1 MTATATACG
10 VDPKFPPLEE
20 YAQSSYIPTN
30 GCYNAG
36 SHFSNDNHRFAET
49 NSSTGIASS
58 QFHLDYEKY
67 RANFTECD
75 QNRTAGNL
83 SHNFSSF
90 TAALAGEGN
99 TDTWGEYQTT
109 GDRDNGWTNIGTS
122 SPCLYKQRGSGKLS
136 SNTQMPAQ
144 QLPLYPWMKRI
155 HVNPAVG
162 SRLTASGMD
171 SKRTRTSYTRQ
182 QLLELEKEFH
192 FNRYLTRRRRIEI
205 AQSLG
210 LSERQIKIWFQN
222 RRMKWKKD
230 HNLPNTKPRAGT
242 TTHAGT
248 RPAGPANFE
257 ANPVVDI
264 KQDTPE
270 SMSSDSS

>member
-1 MTATATACG
+1 MSSASTCG

-30 GCYNAG
+30 GCYSG
-36 SHFSNDNHRFAET
+36 PHFANENHRFGEA
-49 NSSTGIASS
+49 NSSPT
-58 QFHLDYEKY
+58 FHQEYEKY
-67 RANFTECD
+67 RANFAECD
-75 QNRTAGNL
+75 QARPASL
-83 SHNFSSF
+83 QHNFSSF

-99 TDTWGEYQTT
+99 VESWGDYPSNT
-109 GDRDNGWTNIGTS
+109 DRDNGWTSLGTN
-122 SPCLYKQRGSGKLS
+122 SPCLFKQRGSGKLG
-136 SNTQMPAQ
+136 NNQMPAQ

-162 SRLTASGMD
+162 SRLSASGVD
-171 SKRTRTSYTRQ
+171 NKRTRTSYTRQ

-242 TTHAGT
+242 TTQAGT
-248 RPAGPANFE
+248 RPAGPANFD
-257 ANPVVDI
+257 ATPATDI
-264 KQDTPE
+264 KRDTPE
-270 SMSSDSS
+270 STSTDSS